1 MCVREVGRIH
11 AGFEKDTLW
20 DAPYVFFG
28 IRYYYY
34 CVYSSPVGIRSDCD
48 SSRAL
53 MLFAGVSGESPQYR
67 NCVWRLSTNQ
77 DQSVV

>member
-1 MCVREVGRIH
+1 MLGLC
-11 AGFEKDTLW
+11 KDSYEG
-20 DAPYVFFG
+20 AIYVFFG

-34 CVYSSPVGIRSDCD
+34 YYYYYYYHCFYSSPVGIRYDCD

-53 MLFAGVSGESPQYR
+53 MLFAGVSGVSPQYR
-67 NCVWRLSTNQ
+67 KCVWKLSANQ

>member
-1 MCVREVGRIH
+1 MPGLC
-11 AGFEKDTLW
+11 KDTTSEAL
-20 DAPYVFFG
+20 YVFFG
-28 IRYYYY
+28 TRYYYY
-34 CVYSSPVGIRSDCD
+34 CVLSSPFGIQYDCD

-53 MLFAGVSGESPQYR
+53 MLFAGVSGVSPQYR